1 MLKNCLVYTSSN
13 NYKNC
18 SVQNYIYFEKSQK
31 ARSQGRAQGRAQ
43 GHAQVCA
50 RVNQLLLR
58 RVITLQFSPGHPL
71 YEKILQ
77 KTRTKNRRI
86 SSMQTC
92 FTQQDARRAD
102 SISAGT
108 PSI

>member
-1 MLKNCLVYTSSN
+1 MSHKSEKL
-13 NYKNC
+13 KNC

-31 ARSQGRAQGRAQ
+31 ARSQGRAQ

-71 YEKILQ
+71 YEQILQ
-77 KTRTKNRRI
+77 RTRKKIEDLAACKHVLHNKPRHA
-86 SSMQTC
+86 
-92 FTQQDARRAD
+92 ARTLFPRNL
-102 SISAGT
+102 SRHLF
-108 PSI
+108 